1 MKETMKVTGKGTVF
15 VKPDLIRLSIRLEGV
30 YEKYEEALQQSSEQA
45 EQLKLC
51 FEKAGF
57 SKEDLKTLSFHI
69 NTEYE
74 NYRDKKNEWKKKFVG
89 YKFIHEMKIEFEA
102 DNRLLG
108 KVLYAMSHCQAK
120 PEFQITYTIKNEE
133 DAKNLLLKRAVEDS
147 KKKAKI
153 LAEAAE
159 INLGNIICIDY
170 SWEKIHFTSSPVNRM
185 AIPYTAM
192 QEECGASYDINIEP
206 DNIEV
211 SDTVTIMWEIE

>member
-1 MKETMKVTGKGTVF
+1 MEKTIKVTGKGTVF
-15 VKPDLIRLSIRLEGV
+15 VKPDLIRLSMRLEGV
-30 YEKYEEALQQSSEQA
+30 CEKYEEALRQSSEQT

-51 FEKAGF
+51 FEKVGF
-57 SKEDLKTLSFHI
+57 LKADLKTLSFHI

-74 NYRDKKNEWKKKFVG
+74 NYRDKKNEWKKKFAG

-102 DNRLLG
+102 DNQLLG

-133 DAKNLLLKRAVEDS
+133 DAKNMLLKRAVEDS

-159 INLGNIICIDY
+159 ITLGNIICIDY
-170 SWEKIHFTSSPVNRM
+170 SWEEIHFASSPVNRM
-185 AIPYTAM
+185 AVPYAAM
-192 QEECGASYDINIEP
+192 QEECGIGYDINIQP
-206 DNIEV
+206 DTIEV
-211 SDTVTIMWEIE
+211 SDTVTIIWEIE